1 MASLIAHAPTQEELA
16 ELLAR
21 CARGE
26 AAALERLYRRAS
38 PVLFGCLIR
47 ILRRRA
53 VAEEALQD
61 AFVSIWQRS
70 NQYQPHL
77 GAAMGWM
84 VAIARNRAIDLLRRE
99 RNAPISVPELPEEDV
114 SGVPASDEP
123 TVLSGDSLER
133 CLKQLSGEQ
142 QRCLEFAYVRGR
154 THEEIAGMLGS
165 PIGTVKSW
173 IRRGLFALRACL
185 ES

>member
-1 MASLIAHAPTQEELA
+1 MATLISNAPTQAEFA

-21 CARGE
+21 CARGD

-70 NQYQPHL
+70 RQYQPQL
-77 GAAMGWM
+77 GHALGWM

-99 RNAPISVPELPEEDV
+99 
-114 SGVPASDEP
+114 
-123 TVLSGDSLER
+123 
-133 CLKQLSGEQ
+133 
-142 QRCLEFAYVRGR
+142 
-154 THEEIAGMLGS
+154 
-165 PIGTVKSW
+165 
-173 IRRGLFALRACL
+173 
-185 ES
+185 

>member
-1 MASLIAHAPTQEELA
+1 MATTPSNAPTQAEFA

-21 CARGE
+21 CARGD

-70 NQYQPHL
+70 AQYQPQL
-77 GAAMGWM
+77 GNALGWM

-99 RNAPISVPELPEEDV
+99 RNAPISVPELPEEE
-114 SGVPASDEP
+114 SNTQATDEP
-123 TVLSGDSLER
+123 TMLSGDALER
-133 CLKQLSGEQ
+133 CLKRLSGEQ
-142 QRCLEFAYVRGR
+142 QRCLEFAYVSGR
-154 THEEIAGMLGS
+154 SHEEIAGLTGS

-173 IRRGLFALRACL
+173 IRRGLFALRECL

>member
-1 MASLIAHAPTQEELA
+1 MASLIASAPTQEELA

-70 NQYQPHL
+70 TQYQPQL
-77 GAAMGWM
+77 GAALGWM

-99 RNAPISVPELPEEDV
+99 RNAPISVPELPDDESAASATEE
-114 SGVPASDEP
+114 A

-154 THEEIAGMLGS
+154 THEEIAGLLGS